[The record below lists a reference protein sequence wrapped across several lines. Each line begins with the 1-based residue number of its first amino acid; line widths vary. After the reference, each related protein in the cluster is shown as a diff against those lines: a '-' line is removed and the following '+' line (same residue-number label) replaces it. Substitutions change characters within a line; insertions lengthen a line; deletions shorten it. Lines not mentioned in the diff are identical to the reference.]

1 MEGYADPVVIKQRD
15 FSSENRK
22 KSLIRAFY
30 KFLYSV
36 NVEQLAPFG
45 IIERNARSATVAI
58 SIINE
63 NHRLIAS
70 LRCYPSVGLD
80 FSRLVMTERTF
91 ALAWIRQ
98 SANLSLIVS
107 FCIWS

>member
-36 NVEQLAPFG
+36 NVGQLAPFG
-45 IIERNARSATVAI
+45 IIERNARSAYVAI

-70 LRCYPSVGLD
+70 LRCYRSVGLD
-80 FSRLVMTERTF
+80 FSWLVTERTF